1 MPAQD
6 KYARSK
12 EGCELL
18 ETEERASAWV
28 RDFIVG
34 NGWDFVPEY
43 ELPSGKRIDYLVAAE
58 DGSIQFGIECKRR
71 MSYLRWDEHGFR
83 GEGMKAAT
91 LAGYFEQ
98 AAAYALELDVPVFLG
113 PAIYAGSKSDLYR
126 GGNNLSSLAALNI
139 FGGHMNVGTLVNLR
153 SYHNTCW
160 VMILRG
166 AAFWGYD
173 WDLKDYA
180 FNEDRPVGGK
190 DKRLQI
196 GAGPHFLGAG
206 GEGGARK
213 RSGAEYMVEGEY
225 GWQRRRM
232 KG

>member
-1 MPAQD
+1 MPAQA
-6 KYARSK
+6 KYGLS
-12 EGCELL
+12 EEENELL

-58 DGSIQFGIECKRR
+58 DGGIQFGIECKRR
-71 MSYLRWDEHGFR
+71 MSYLHRDERGFR
-83 GEGMKAAT
+83 GEDMKAAM

-98 AAAYALELDVPVFLG
+98 AAAYAMELDVPVFLG
-113 PAIYAGSKSDLYR
+113 PVMHSGRKSDLYR

-139 FGGHMNVGTLVNLR
+139 FGGHMNVGTLVNLHSFR
-153 SYHNTCW
+153 NTHW

-173 WDLKDYA
+173 WSTKSYA
-180 FNEDRPVGGK
+180 FNE
-190 DKRLQI
+190 KRLSVARTTGPKRERVPTATEAVEEAERENDLAQNTWWRENI
-196 GAGPHFLGAG
+196 GG
-206 GEGGARK
+206 
-213 RSGAEYMVEGEY
+213 
-225 GWQRRRM
+225 
-232 KG
+232 

>member
-1 MPAQD
+1 MSVRA
-6 KYARSK
+6 KYALSK
-12 EGCELL
+12 EGYELL
-18 ETEERASAWV
+18 ETEGRASTWV

-58 DGSIQFGIECKRR
+58 GGSIQFGIECKRR
-71 MSYLRWDEHGFR
+71 MSYLHRDERDFH
-83 GEGMKAAT
+83 GEGMKAAR

-98 AAAYALELDVPVFLG
+98 AAAYAMELGVPVFLG

-139 FGGHMNVGTLVNLR
+139 FGGHMNVGTLVNLHSFR
-153 SYHNTCW
+153 NTYW

-166 AAFWGYD
+166 AAFWSYD

-180 FNEDRPVGGK
+180 FNEDRLSV
-190 DKRLQI
+190 
-196 GAGPHFLGAG
+196 
-206 GEGGARK
+206 ARTNGSK
-213 RSGAEYMVEGEY
+213 SERVPIALVLEERAEQENDLAQNTWWRENMDG
-225 GWQRRRM
+225 
-232 KG
+232 

>member
-1 MPAQD
+1 MSAQA
-6 KYARSK
+6 KYALSK
-12 EGCELL
+12 EGYELL

-71 MSYLRWDEHGFR
+71 MSYFH
-83 GEGMKAAT
+83 GEGMKAAM

-98 AAAYALELDVPVFLG
+98 AAAYAMELDVPVFLG

-139 FGGHMNVGTLVNLR
+139 FGGHMNVGTLVNLHSFR
-153 SYHNTCW
+153 DTYW

-173 WDLKDYA
+173 WGLKDYA
-180 FNEDRPVGGK
+180 FNEDRLSVARTNGSKSERVPTALVLEERAEQENDLAQNTWWRENMGG
-190 DKRLQI
+190 
-196 GAGPHFLGAG
+196 
-206 GEGGARK
+206 
-213 RSGAEYMVEGEY
+213 
-225 GWQRRRM
+225 
-232 KG
+232 

>member
-1 MPAQD
+1 MSAQA

-28 RDFIVG
+28 RDLIVG

-43 ELPSGKRIDYLVAAE
+43 EMPSGKRIDYLVSAE

-71 MSYLRWDEHGFR
+71 MSYLLRDEPGFR
-83 GEGMKAAT
+83 GEGMKASA

-98 AAAYALELDVPVFLG
+98 AAAYAMELGVPVFLG
-113 PAIYAGSKSDLYR
+113 PVIHAGKKSDLYH

-139 FGGHMNVGTLVNLR
+139 FGGHMNVGTLVNLH
-153 SYHNTCW
+153 SFHNTYW

-180 FNEDRPVGGK
+180 FNEDRLSVARTNGSKSERVPIALALEERAEQENDLAQNTWWRENMDGK
-190 DKRLQI
+190 D
-196 GAGPHFLGAG
+196 G
-206 GEGGARK
+206 G
-213 RSGAEYMVEGEY
+213 
-225 GWQRRRM
+225 
-232 KG
+232 